1 MHLQFIAENRPV
13 YFIQD
18 ILMKR
23 RRNNKEKYPR
33 SGSDK
38 YNNPKDYMGT
48 RKKTHSFK
56 YSEVINREI
65 IVVYYKLIQIQCTV

>member
-48 RKKTHSFK
+48 RKKPIPSNILKSLTGKSLL
-56 YSEVINREI
+56 YITN
-65 IVVYYKLIQIQCTV
+65 